1 MFNDTIPRAAYKREY
16 YCERRDSVKQ
26 PLRILFCCIMVW
38 MAALPASFA
47 TAAAPDHSLVLHW
60 KLDGDFRDASG
71 HNNHG
76 TASGNVSFLEACAIG
91 RCATF
96 SGGYVQ
102 VPPSAALNL
111 GGQFTVSLWLKLASD
126 DAGRNPDASLV
137 AKENTDQQKNWGDYQ
152 FRLKTQGT
160 HDIIFFT
167 AQMTNGFEPIGGT
180 SGVGSYELHS
190 AWSLVTMVFD
200 GDEIVIYVNGNKES
214 SSAAKDRDGKKFR
227 DDTTGRLFVGAL
239 PGGKNPL
246 DGAID
251 DLRIYKRALSAAEVN
266 QLYTQR

>member
-1 MFNDTIPRAAYKREY
+1 MNYS
-16 YCERRDSVKQ
+16 RRIQLCCVLICLLLLPSVGK
-26 PLRILFCCIMVW
+26 
-38 MAALPASFA
+38 S
-47 TAAAPDHSLVLHW
+47 AAAADPSLVLHW
-60 KLDGDFRDASG
+60 KLDGDFRDISG
-71 HNNHG
+71 NNNHG
-76 TASGNVSFLEACAIG
+76 SATGSISFADGGAIG
-91 RCATF
+91 RYAIF

-111 GGQFTVSLWLKLASD
+111 GGQFSISLWLKLASD
-126 DAGRNPDASLV
+126 DGGRNPDATLV

-214 SSAAKDRDGKKFR
+214 SAAAKDRDGKKFR

-246 DGAID
+246 DGAND
-251 DLRIYKRALSAAEVN
+251 YLRIYKRALSAAEVN

>member
-1 MFNDTIPRAAYKREY
+1 MKHSRQLLCLCVLTCLLVLLNIGAA
-16 YCERRDSVKQ
+16 
-26 PLRILFCCIMVW
+26 
-38 MAALPASFA
+38 
-47 TAAAPDHSLVLHW
+47 AAAPDLSLVLHW

-76 TASGNVSFLEACAIG
+76 TANGNVSFADGGAIG
-91 RCATF
+91 RYAMF
-96 SGGYVQ
+96 NGGYVQ

-111 GGQFTVSLWLKLASD
+111 GGQFSISLWLKLASD
-126 DAGRNPDASLV
+126 DGGRNPDATLV

-214 SSAAKDRDGKKFR
+214 SAAAKDRDGKKFR
-227 DDTTGRLFVGAL
+227 DNTAGRVFVGAL

>member
-1 MFNDTIPRAAYKREY
+1 MNHYR
-16 YCERRDSVKQ
+16 Q
-26 PLRILFCCIMVW
+26 LRFFCVLTCLFVLLSTGG
-38 MAALPASFA
+38 A
-47 TAAAPDHSLVLHW
+47 AAAPDPSLVLHW

-76 TASGNVSFLEACAIG
+76 TANGNLSFADGGVFG
-91 RCATF
+91 RYALF

-102 VPPSAALNL
+102 IPASPSLNL
-111 GGQFTVSLWLKLASD
+111 GGQFSISLWLKLASD
-126 DAGRNPDASLV
+126 DAGRNPDATLV

-152 FRLKTQGT
+152 FRLKAQGT
-160 HDIIFFT
+160 HDIIFSA

-190 AWSLVTMVFD
+190 AWSLVTLVFD
-200 GDEIVIYVNGNKES
+200 GDAIAIYINGNKEIS
-214 SSAAKDRDGKKFR
+214 VTAKDRDGKKFR
-227 DDTTGRLFVGAL
+227 DDTAGRLYVGGL

-251 DLRIYKRALSAAEVN
+251 DLRIYKRALSAAEVSLLFN
-266 QLYTQR
+266 QR

>member
-1 MFNDTIPRAAYKREY
+1 MKHSRQLLCLCVLTCLLVLLNIGAA
-16 YCERRDSVKQ
+16 
-26 PLRILFCCIMVW
+26 
-38 MAALPASFA
+38 
-47 TAAAPDHSLVLHW
+47 AAAPDPSLVLHW

-76 TASGNVSFLEACAIG
+76 TANGNVSFADGGAIG
-91 RCATF
+91 RYAMF
-96 SGGYVQ
+96 NGGYVQ

-111 GGQFTVSLWLKLASD
+111 GGQFSISLWLKLASD
-126 DAGRNPDASLV
+126 DGGRNPDATLV

-152 FRLKTQGT
+152 FRLKTLGT
-160 HDIIFFT
+160 HDIIFST
-167 AQMTNGFEPIGGT
+167 AQMTNGFEPTGGT

-200 GDEIVIYVNGNKES
+200 GDEIAIYVNGNKES
-214 SSAAKDRDGKKFR
+214 STVAKDRDGKKFR
-227 DDTTGRLFVGAL
+227 DETSGRFYIGAL

-251 DLRIYKRALSAAEVN
+251 DLRIFRRALSAAEISQFYN
-266 QLYTQR
+266 QR

>member
-1 MFNDTIPRAAYKREY
+1 MKHS
-16 YCERRDSVKQ
+16 RRW
-26 PLRILFCCIMVW
+26 LCFCLLACLVLLVNSGT
-38 MAALPASFA
+38 A
-47 TAAAPDHSLVLHW
+47 AAAPDPSLILHW
-60 KLDGDFRDASG
+60 KFDGDFRDASG

-76 TASGNVSFLEACAIG
+76 TSSGAVFFTDGCAVG

-102 VPPSAALNL
+102 VPASATLNL
-111 GGQFTVSLWLKLASD
+111 GGQFSISVWLKLASD
-126 DAGRNPDASLV
+126 DAGRNPDVSLV

-152 FRLKTQGT
+152 FRLKAQGT

-190 AWSLVTMVFD
+190 AWSLVTLVFD
-200 GDEIVIYVNGNKES
+200 GDEIAIYVNGNKES
-214 SSAAKDRDGKKFR
+214 SAAAKDRDGKKFR
-227 DDTTGRLFVGAL
+227 DETTGRLYVGAL

-251 DLRIYKRALSAAEVN
+251 DLRIYKRALSSAEIN
-266 QLYTQR
+266 QLYSQR

>member
-1 MFNDTIPRAAYKREY
+1 MKTTVQIF
-16 YCERRDSVKQ
+16 
-26 PLRILFCCIMVW
+26 LCCVLTCIV
-38 MAALPASFA
+38 SFSFSIA
-47 TAAAPDHSLVLHW
+47 DAAAPDQALVLHW
-60 KLDGDFRDASG
+60 KLDGDFRDSSG

-76 TASGNVSFLEACAIG
+76 TPNSNIAFADGGAIG
-91 RCATF
+91 RYASF

-102 VPPSAALNL
+102 VPPAASLNL

-126 DAGRNPDASLV
+126 DAGRNPDVSLV

-160 HDIIFFT
+160 HDIIFST
-167 AQMTNGFEPIGGT
+167 AQMTNGFEPICGT

-200 GDEIVIYVNGNKES
+200 GDEIAIYVNGNKES
-214 SSAAKDRDGKKFR
+214 SAAAKDRDGKKFR
-227 DDTTGRLFVGAL
+227 DDTVGRLFVGAL

-251 DLRIYKRALSAAEVN
+251 DLRIYKRALSASEIS
-266 QLYTQR
+266 QLYNQR